1 MAMGRMPRTE
11 ATISAHSKMAVLPK
25 VQRLRNA
32 AAIKTPP
39 ARAILFL
46 FPKISLCMH
55 VHPFLAILV
64 CSGVIGLVQLSQHVI
79 HRGVAFAHIIG
90 NGVAVRDVTQPGK
103 FSGQIRLFS
112 VRLAELSFYF
122 LKQPAHFVELG
133 MVFPV
138 HPIHNRHVGLQK
150 LEVALLYFLESCHI
164 YPLSLVSCLL
174 WVHFS

>member
-32 AAIKTPP
+32 AMDQNAAPP
-39 ARAILFL
+39 GQSYLL

-90 NGVAVRDVTQPGK
+90 NGVAVRDFTQPGK

-112 VRLAELSFYF
+112 VRLAELSPYF
-122 LKQPAHFVELG
+122 LKQPGHFVELG

-138 HPIHNRHVGLQK
+138 HLIHNRHVGLQK
-150 LEVALLYFLESCHI
+150 LEVAPLLPRILPYLSPFLSV
-164 YPLSLVSCLL
+164 LFAVGS
-174 WVHFS
+174 F